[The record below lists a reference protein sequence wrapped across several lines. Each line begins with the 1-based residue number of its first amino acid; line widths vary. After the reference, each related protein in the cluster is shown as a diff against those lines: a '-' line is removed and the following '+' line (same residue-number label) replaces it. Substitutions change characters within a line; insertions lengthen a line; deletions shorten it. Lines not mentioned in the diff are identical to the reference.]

1 MIYRENNKL
10 IRIYEDEK
18 LQIEAWGKNSFRV
31 RITRLSDFTGED
43 WALLPQEE
51 LTPEIRI
58 MKKEE

>member
-43 WALLPQEE
+43 WHCFL
-51 LTPEIRI
+51 R
-58 MKKEE
+58 KS